1 MINIR
6 DPKVPMNTVED
17 HLKKKLDQRKEESA
31 FRELRISSDE
41 NIDFFTNDYL
51 GFAKDSYDGNSSG
64 LQWGS
69 TGSRLLGGNDRSHEE
84 LENFLAEFHQSPSAL
99 LFNSGYSANTGL
111 FSCIA
116 KRGDTFIYDEYVHAS
131 IRDGI
136 RLSLANSWS
145 FLHNDLDYLEKKL
158 ISAKGNIFVIVESVY
173 SMDGDF
179 APLKDLVSICE
190 KYGASLIVDEAHANG
205 IFGKKGEGKVVEE
218 NLQEK
223 VFARILTF
231 GKALG
236 SHGAVVLGS
245 ENLKNYLIN
254 FSRPFIYT
262 TALSPVMVQH
272 IRHQYDRL
280 ISDIDR
286 RKKLISLIGYFN
298 SEKEKHSKL
307 KVVSPHSDSAIQTI
321 IILGN
326 ENVKNLSKKLLE
338 NKLDV
343 RPILSPT
350 VPEGKE
356 RLRICLHSFNTENDI
371 ETLFK
376 ALTE

>member
-1 MINIR
+1 
-6 DPKVPMNTVED
+6 MNTVED
-17 HLKKKLDQRKEESA
+17 HLKKKLDQRKEENA
-31 FRELRISSDE
+31 LRELRIASGE

-51 GFAKDSYDGNSSG
+51 GFAKDSADWNP
-64 LQWGS
+64 QDFKWGS
-69 TGSRLLGGNDRSHEE
+69 TGSRLLGGNDASHEE

-179 APLKDLVSICE
+179 APLKELISICE

-205 IFGKKGEGKVVEE
+205 IFGKNGEGKVAQE

-245 ENLKNYLIN
+245 ENLKDYLIN

-262 TALSPVMVQH
+262 TALPPVAANH
-272 IRHQYDRL
+272 IRHQYERL
-280 ISDIDR
+280 MTESACR
-286 RKKLISLIGYFN
+286 QNLFSLIGYFN
-298 SEKEKHSKL
+298 SRKEEL
-307 KVVSPHSDSAIQTI
+307 GNLIEVSPRSDSAIQTI
-321 IILGN
+321 IIPGN
-326 ENVKNLSKKLLE
+326 EKVRMLSKKLLE

-356 RLRICLHSFNTENDI
+356 RLRICLHSFNSEKEVDLLLDSVSNFI
-371 ETLFK
+371 
-376 ALTE
+376 